1 MCEMFKVSG
10 KDSRMMTSEDIEYEH
25 VLQTDHNF

>member
-1 MCEMFKVSG
+1 MFKVSG